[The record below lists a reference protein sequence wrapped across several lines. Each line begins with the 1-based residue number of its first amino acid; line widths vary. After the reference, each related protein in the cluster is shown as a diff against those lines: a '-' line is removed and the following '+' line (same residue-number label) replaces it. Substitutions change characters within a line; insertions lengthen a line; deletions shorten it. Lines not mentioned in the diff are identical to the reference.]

1 MNKQLLE
8 LLDGANDKYP
18 HTLEQQFPHI
28 VSKIMELWGLPAL
41 NQYFVDLMLHTRA
54 EPREGFPPKAA
65 KEILDLSLISD
76 QQTQTKKG
84 TLISR

>member
-8 LLDGANDKYP
+8 LLNGANDKYP

-28 VSKIMELWGLPAL
+28 VAKIMELWGLPAL

-65 KEILDLSLISD
+65 KEILNLSLISD

-84 TLISR
+84 TLITR